1 MGLRTTIGFGQII
14 EETYDPN
21 SKYFITRDRNRQIG
35 KKEGEFVMLSWQTKL
50 EG

>member
-14 EETYDPN
+14 EETYPN
-21 SKYFITRDRNRQIG
+21 SKYFITRDSNRQIG

>member
-1 MGLRTTIGFGQII
+1 MP

-21 SKYFITRDRNRQIG
+21 SKYLIAKDSNRVIG
-35 KKEGEFVMLSWQTKL
+35 YKEGEFVMLSWQIKL